1 MILWFVL
8 PILMGIAMLAYL
20 YRWIHATIRC
30 FLPAW
35 KKGKRRGGAFVGLLV
50 LLAPALYDP
59 ATWMLILLHL
69 TVFLLLSDLM
79 AFIFRK
85 AGGKTRQSLR
95 QSGKQPECIRAAA
108 PTLGEKIYRSGI
120 AAILLTA
127 CLMGYGTYNIGNVV
141 RTEYTIPTA
150 KDIRPSGYKVALISD
165 LHYGISL
172 EDEDLRK
179 EVERVNRE
187 KPDIVVLAGDIVD
200 ESTTRSQMESAFTIL
215 GKLKS
220 TYGTYYIYGNHDKNN
235 YSRDMAYTVEDLDR
249 NIEKAGIHI
258 LQDDSVTI
266 NHEISLFGRADM
278 GEIGFTRKSAA
289 ELLAKADPKKEV
301 VVLDHVPTDYESVA
315 KAGGDLILSGHTHA
329 GQIWPAGLLMD
340 AFHINELSYGEKK
353 IGHLTGLVTSG
364 IAGWGF
370 PIRTEKH
377 SEYVIINIVPKKAGS
392 K

>member
-1 MILWFVL
+1 MWFC
-8 PILMGIAMLAYL
+8 
-20 YRWIHATIRC
+20 WC
-30 FLPAW
+30 F
-35 KKGKRRGGAFVGLLV
+35 
-50 LLAPALYDP
+50 LAPALLN
-59 ATWMLILLHL
+59 ALTWMLVLLHL
-69 TVFLLLSDLM
+69 TVFLLLSDWV

-85 AGGKTRQSLR
+85 AEGRQPDDA
-95 QSGKQPECIRAAA
+95 GAAA
-108 PTLGEKIYRSGI
+108 PSRWGKIYRSGI

-127 CLMGYGTYNIGNVV
+127 CVIGYGAYNIGNVV

-172 EDEDLRK
+172 DDEKLQQ

-200 ESTTRSQMESAFTIL
+200 ESTTRVQMESAFTIL

-220 TYGTYYIYGNHDKNN
+220 TYGTYYVYGNHDKNN

-249 NIEKAGIHI
+249 NIEKVDIHI

-340 AFHINELSYGEKK
+340 ALHINERSYGEKK
-353 IGHLTGLVTSG
+353 VGHLTGLVTAG

-377 SEYVIINIVPKKAGS
+377 SEYVIINIVPKEAGV